1 MYSMCVKIALCLALV
16 ACIDGHVLR
25 TVPLSPEGMTVEIV
39 LKNKNDRHHPVST
52 MTIDI
57 NEKDKKVEILMA
69 EAPTGV
75 PKGFRNLFSDVPRL
89 ESRNGI
95 RVGSCPEGME
105 SQGGFCFPSD
115 DA

>member
-25 TVPLSPEGMTVEIV
+25 TLPLSAEGVTVEIV
-39 LKNKNDRHHPVST
+39 LKNKETRHHPVTT

-57 NEKDKKVEILMA
+57 NEKDKKVGILMA
-69 EAPTGV
+69 EAPSGV
-75 PKGFRNLFSDVPRL
+75 PKGFRDMFAKAPRL
-89 ESRNGI
+89 ENRNSV
-95 RVGSCPEGME
+95 RVGSCPEGTE
-105 SQGGFCFPSD
+105 RQGGFCFPTD